1 MPDFSKNS
9 KAEIM
14 SFLSG
19 MPGGIAFA
27 GWEGSGAKYDAP
39 TARQSWMSA
48 MKNPEYDEE
57 IEKAMLT
64 SMSHLTGGGPMAG
77 KDQMMPPKLKF
88 LQEAK
93 ETPQE
98 GPFPIGL
105 RVFNAITRK

>member
-19 MPGGIAFA
+19 MPGGIGFA
-27 GWEGSGAKYDAP
+27 GWEGNGARYDAP

-64 SMSHLTGGGPMAG
+64 SMSYLTGGGPMAG

-93 ETPQE
+93 EIPPE

-105 RVFNAITRK
+105 RVFNAMTRK